1 MLNQLA
7 VEGFFENKKTPVEA
21 KVGDLTPQ
29 SKAVNVTAKVVSKTE
44 VREIPMGRDGSP
56 HKVSD
61 ALVGDETGVVY
72 LTLWDDNIEKINEAD
87 TVRVENGYV
96 TLFKGNIR
104 LNIGKYGKLELAKE
118 PLSVEVNTENNVSSK
133 AYEQERRPFRGR
145 GGGRGGYGG
154 GDRGRGGYGG
164 GRRIRRKRQRRQP
177 GSSRWRRLQTE
188 ILSFSMLENK
198 SNSFLTF
205 LSFSFVARGSYISS
219 RNLIMKSQKV
229 VLKLKGGAS
238 NCF

>member
-1 MLNQLA
+1 MA
-7 VEGFFENKKTPVEA
+7 VEGFFENKRTPVEA

-44 VREIPMGRDGSP
+44 IREIPMGRDGSP

-72 LTLWDDNIEKINEAD
+72 LTLWDENIEKVNESD
-87 TVRVENGYV
+87 SIRVENGYV

-104 LNIGKYGKLELAKE
+104 LNIGKYGKLEPAKE

-133 AYEQERRPFRGR
+133 TYEQERRPFRGR

-154 GDRGRGGYGG
+154 GGGRGRGGYGG
-164 GRRIRRKRQRRQP
+164 GGGGGYRGDRDNRDRR
-177 GSSRWRRLQTE
+177 
-188 ILSFSMLENK
+188 
-198 SNSFLTF
+198 
-205 LSFSFVARGSYISS
+205 
-219 RNLIMKSQKV
+219 
-229 VLKLKGGAS
+229 GGGGYRPRY
-238 NCF
+238 